1 MEAVANMT
9 DDRDCSIKVPPEVHR
24 CSSLDASAV
33 AVLWS
38 HLKTNLIESEDRKLN
53 ALIDSVAADGVLQ
66 NMKGLEVICPN
77 HETMVTQDC
86 AKIKSNLLNLLAA
99 LPRDSLL
106 YFSSDIFKLDRNVW
120 GL

>member
-1 MEAVANMT
+1 MNK
-9 DDRDCSIKVPPEVHR
+9 RWS
-24 CSSLDASAV
+24 ASAV